1 MSITEQN
8 HAVKRFPLSEADR
21 RADLQLVCDAV
32 PALIAHVDKNE
43 RYCFHNDAYENWYGS
58 GAGALVGHTMREVL
72 GEENYEEMRPRIEA
86 ALAGNKQV
94 FQSKRV
100 HSDGTERVAQVNY
113 IPRYDREG
121 AVDGIYILLVD
132 ITERQ
137 RAEEQLL
144 RLTTELEKRVQE
156 RTAQL
161 QAANKELEAFCYS
174 VSHDLRAPLR
184 AVRGFTEVLTEQY
197 AAQLDARGQDFLR
210 RVSDASSQ
218 MDKLVD
224 DLLKLS
230 RVSRSEIRNL
240 TINLSQMG
248 EEIVTGL
255 RKEDPNREVQVKIAS
270 QLCAQGD
277 ERLMRLVLDNLL
289 RNAWKFTGKKPEA
302 AIEFGK
308 TETPEPA
315 FFIRDNGA
323 GFDMTYANRLF
334 GVFQRLHSPSD
345 FPGSGVGLAIVQRV
359 INRHGGRVWAE
370 GRPDAGAT
378 FYFSLPNGAC

>member
-1 MSITEQN
+1 MSTTEQN
-8 HAVKRFPLSEADR
+8 HAAKRFFPPEADR
-21 RADLQLVCDAV
+21 SIDLQLVCDAV
-32 PALIAHVDKNE
+32 PALIAHVDKDE

-58 GAGALVGHTMREVL
+58 GTGELVGRTMRDVL
-72 GEENYEEMRPRIEA
+72 GDESYEEMRPRIAA

-94 FQSKRV
+94 FQSTRL
-100 HSDGTERVAQVNY
+100 HSDGAERIAQVNY
-113 IPRYDREG
+113 IPRFGPDG
-121 AVDGIYILLVD
+121 AVDGLYILLVD

-161 QAANKELEAFCYS
+161 QVANKELEAFCYS

-240 TINLSQMG
+240 TINLSVMG

-255 RKEDPNREVQVKIAS
+255 RKEEPERAVQVKIAS
-270 QLCAQGD
+270 PLCAQGD

-289 RNAWKFTGKKPEA
+289 RNAWKFTGKKSEA
-302 AIEFGK
+302 TIEFGK

-323 GFDMTYANRLF
+323 GFDMNYANRLF

-378 FYFSLPNGAC
+378 FYFSLPNGEC